1 MTITYTIDETEK
13 LAYVTF
19 PEQATLTAALET
31 MQALAADPRLGR
43 DFGVLV
49 DLRAFKPVP
58 TAQEARDIVTTA
70 TGHDMFL
77 PNPTALVVG
86 TLVQLGMGNMISII
100 AGLRGAKVK
109 PFQQIT
115 EAKRWLH
122 LQVHRE

>member
-1 MTITYTIDETEK
+1 MTITYTIDEIEK

-19 PEQATLTAALET
+19 PEKATLSAAFET

-49 DLRAFKPVP
+49 DLRTFKLIP

-77 PNPTALVVG
+77 PNPTALLVG
-86 TLVQLGMGNMISII
+86 SLVQLGMGNMISII
-100 AGLRGAKVK
+100 AGMRGAKVK
-109 PFQQIT
+109 PFQHIE
-115 EAKRWLH
+115 EAKLWLQLH
-122 LQVHRE
+122 VRGE

>member
-1 MTITYTIDETEK
+1 MTITYTVDETEK

-19 PEQATLTAALET
+19 PKETTLAAAFDT

-43 DFGVLV
+43 DFGILV

-86 TLVQLGMGNMISII
+86 SLVQLGMGNIISII
-100 AGLRGAKVK
+100 AGMRGAKVK
-109 PFQQIT
+109 PFQQIE
-115 EAKRWLH
+115 EAKRWLQ
-122 LQVHRE
+122 LQVH